1 MSAFSI
7 DDVESSD
14 QEYISEIPATPRVT
28 SKKKDVKSLQ
38 ELKVHYLIFCA
49 KRDLNPSTPPE
60 EQVGACDKDQRWLDS
75 HVEQQRAAL
84 KQKRLLARGKTGFL
98 RELLLKLKSIMT
110 MDDENP
116 APSDVHLA
124 VNNTKHIHTDVQSNP
139 LVHSVQSGRESQLSL
154 F

>member
-14 QEYISEIPATPRVT
+14 QEYTSEIPATPRVT

-60 EQVGACDKDQRWLDS
+60 EQVGACDKDQRWLDI

-84 KQKRLLARGKTGFL
+84 KQKRLLARGKTQFL
-98 RELLLKLKSIMT
+98 RELVSKLKSIMT
-110 MDDENP
+110 ADDEHSE
-116 APSDVHLA
+116 PSY
-124 VNNTKHIHTDVQSNP
+124 SNIPEIALDDSP
-139 LVHSVQSGRESQLSL
+139 LTSFATAGHPGKESQLSL